1 MGLWE
6 AGLYLMAYFSALM
19 TGRRLGQAVNVCD
32 VILPGY
38 SQKDHRR
45 RDLTQVAGGYQASQ
59 HRSGLVLCAGSV

>member
-1 MGLWE
+1 VGLWE
-6 AGLYLMAYFSALM
+6 VGLYFMAYFSALM

-45 RDLTQVAGGYQASQ
+45 RDLTQVAGGY
-59 HRSGLVLCAGSV
+59 